1 MSQFILKKILL
12 LVLLLDQAKLTRLV
26 DYDPCL
32 FQKGSVIKVHALQVT
47 LCSTCMHVYYYCV
60 VLVKP

>member
-32 FQKGSVIKVHALQVT
+32 FQKGSVIKVHVHALQIT
-47 LCSTCMHVYYYCV
+47 LCSTCMYIT
-60 VLVKP
+60 